1 MILQF
6 INKYSIF
13 KNKKSI
19 LIHLAA
25 WSLLLLLPYPLSTY
39 SKVKVSYNFHMLFVF
54 FHLII
59 FYTNYFF
66 LIPSLLFRRKAVQYL
81 FLSVILFLSTFYIK
95 EFVIEHYFGMQMVDP
110 VKFMIPGKLAFSDA
124 AVALLPQINVANN
137 IQVVF
142 TINTFMFFYIISLAL
157 RFFQKWQRDENDK
170 AKLEKEKISTEL
182 SFLKHQINPH
192 FIFNS
197 LNSIYSLSMSNS
209 KSASESILKLS
220 SILRYMLYQSD
231 KNVCNST
238 EELTIIDDYIQLQK
252 LRLSDKVSV
261 EYKFIKDSVEYK
273 IEPLIIIT
281 LLENAFKYGVD
292 TNSNSFIQILITIIN
307 GKLTLKV
314 KNKIVRQIKG
324 GEQHSGIGLKNLQ
337 RRLDLVYP
345 NRYSYNY
352 NVDFKNMIYSVFLE
366 INL

>member
-1 MILQF
+1 
-6 INKYSIF
+6 
-13 KNKKSI
+13 
-19 LIHLAA
+19 
-25 WSLLLLLPYPLSTY
+25 
-39 SKVKVSYNFHMLFVF
+39 
-54 FHLII
+54 
-59 FYTNYFF
+59 
-66 LIPSLLFRRKAVQYL
+66 
-81 FLSVILFLSTFYIK
+81 
-95 EFVIEHYFGMQMVDP
+95 MVDP